1 MSKRIAAFPL
11 FLTFAVSLFA
21 LPPSSP
27 EENYRKAMSL
37 LLGDNVDSMGRTDA
51 VNLLQSA
58 ADQGLAP
65 AQTALATAY
74 EQGALVTEDIQR
86 AILWYTKAA
95 NQGDWIAQLS
105 LGRIYFRGFSVPQ
118 DTAAAKKWFTLAA
131 ASGDSISAYY
141 LGRLSDQDAAAANP
155 SEAAK
160 WYRQSAEAG
169 NPFAQER
176 LGRLWLKGLA
186 GSGSRQEAYVWL
198 LVAVEL
204 GNQRALEPLQ
214 SMESDIGKSGAD
226 AARRQALELR
236 DRILAHRQ
244 IACGGWEGQYGD
256 SPTPPPLQ
264 LQPSCATV
272 RAESAA
278 N

>member
-1 MSKRIAAFPL
+1 MTKRIAFPL
-11 FLTFAVSLFA
+11 LLAFA
-21 LPPSSP
+21 LSLSALPASSP
-27 EENYRKAMSL
+27 EENYRKGMSL
-37 LLGDNVDSMGRTDA
+37 LLGNNADSMDRNDA

-58 ADQGLAP
+58 ADRGFAP

-74 EQGALVTEDIQR
+74 EQGTFVTEDIQR

-105 LGRIYFRGFSVPQ
+105 LGHIYFRGFAVPR
-118 DTAAAKKWFTLAA
+118 DPSEARKWFLLAA
-131 ASGDSISAYY
+131 ASGDGVSAYY
-141 LGRLSDQDAAAANP
+141 LGRLSDDGEANVNYR
-155 SEAAK
+155 EAAK

-186 GSGSRQEAYVWL
+186 GSPSRQEAYVWL
-198 LVAVEL
+198 LVAVEF

-214 SMESDIGKSGAD
+214 SMESDIGKSGAV

-236 DRILAHRQ
+236 DRILSYRSS
-244 IACGGWEGQYGD
+244 ACGSWDGQYSD

-264 LQPSCATV
+264 LQPSCGNV
-272 RAESAA
+272 RTASTA